1 MNTQFST
8 TPLPYLR
15 RFAGLFALILPICL
29 ALAQGTPV
37 APPVVYTSTDFSA
50 NVTAG
55 PIVNLKQLASESPGP
70 AGSAG
75 GENHFNRFPKLLPP
89 MQDTGETA
97 PQLPATPLATLPEI
111 PDSSF
116 RGFIGLTHL
125 DQRLYAGGGNQFS
138 TEPPD
143 QGLAVGNGFVLEGVN
158 AAINV
163 YDTNG
168 IVQLPRPVSLD
179 ELFGLPPAINR
190 TTGEFGVF
198 AGDVSCLFDPE
209 TQRWFVMAWAQL
221 NTRNGTPLRQS
232 RLYLAVSQTDDPR
245 GAYAT
250 YTFNTT
256 SANAP
261 DGNGPRIPDFPHF
274 AVDRYGLFVNWQEF
288 KINPDGSFD
297 GYIGTAILAV
307 SKTALI
313 NNGGGRPPRR
323 LELFR
328 IPFSDTGFAFRVWPA
343 YIPPGQTPVLSNGG
357 TEYFASS
364 NVFGNSGHH
373 IAIWALTNTSSLDTP
388 TPNLDL
394 SRTVVSTQGYVF
406 PNFGV
411 PQKNGFHP
419 LGASLGEPVEDLD
432 AGNDTISS
440 AEYVNGNLWAT
451 LSSAMRDDNGNNIEV
466 VEYFAFTPQITNGNL
481 TASLFTQGVIG
492 RSGLFLMYPAI
503 AINTDGNGVIEF
515 SVSGRNNFP
524 SSGFVSLTGTTVSS
538 INIARAGNLPEDG
551 FSGYPEFG
559 GNGIARWGDYSAAA
573 VDNIDNAL
581 WMATEFIPDLNR
593 TALANWATYVTR
605 FQP

>member
-1 MNTQFST
+1 MIVT
-8 TPLPYLR
+8 TKSWRDSDSCSHEHTILHNSASVLAPLCR
-15 RFAGLFALILPICL
+15 LFCVDSANLPRSGPEH
-29 ALAQGTPV
+29 AV
-37 APPVVYTSTDFSA
+37 ASPVVYTGTDFSA
-50 NVTAG
+50 NITAG
-55 PIVNLKQLASESPGP
+55 PVVDVKQLASKSPGP

-75 GENHFNRFPKLLPP
+75 GETHFNRFPKLLPP

-97 PQLPATPLATLPEI
+97 PQLPATPLASLPET

-198 AGDVSCLFDPE
+198 AGDVNCLFDPE

-221 NTRNGTPLRQS
+221 NTRTGTPLRQS

-256 SANAP
+256 GANAP
-261 DGNGPRIPDFPHF
+261 DANGPRIPDFPHF

-288 KINPDGSFD
+288 RINPDGSFD

-313 NNGGGRPPRR
+313 NRGGGGPPLR

-328 IPFSDTGFAFRVWPA
+328 IPFSDTGFAFRLWPA
-343 YIPPGQTPVLSNGG
+343 
-357 TEYFASS
+357 
-364 NVFGNSGHH
+364 
-373 IAIWALTNTSSLDTP
+373 
-388 TPNLDL
+388 
-394 SRTVVSTQGYVF
+394 
-406 PNFGV
+406 
-411 PQKNGFHP
+411 
-419 LGASLGEPVEDLD
+419 
-432 AGNDTISS
+432 
-440 AEYVNGNLWAT
+440 
-451 LSSAMRDDNGNNIEV
+451 
-466 VEYFAFTPQITNGNL
+466 
-481 TASLFTQGVIG
+481 
-492 RSGLFLMYPAI
+492 
-503 AINTDGNGVIEF
+503 
-515 SVSGRNNFP
+515 
-524 SSGFVSLTGTTVSS
+524 
-538 INIARAGNLPEDG
+538 
-551 FSGYPEFG
+551 
-559 GNGIARWGDYSAAA
+559 
-573 VDNIDNAL
+573 
-581 WMATEFIPDLNR
+581 
-593 TALANWATYVTR
+593 
-605 FQP
+605 